1 MWSPLP
7 DTSRR
12 LRTKG
17 GHPWREMISIVALSP
32 ESLLEEG
39 RSALRAGDATGARRA
54 FEQAADGCAPGD
66 VLEGL
71 ARAAYLERAFPEAI
85 ETWERAYAAHH
96 DAGDQM
102 GTVRV
107 ARTLSYMYAALLGDW
122 AVSGGWMA
130 RAQTLLGGDTE
141 SREAGWVALNLATFE
156 ADRARKEQHLRE
168 ALAVGRRVGDSDLE
182 VVALGYLGASVV
194 HDDRTDEGMAL
205 LDEALAAVTGGE
217 VDDFAILEEVF
228 CQLFSACEHASD
240 IARAD
245 QWIRI
250 GDRIAA
256 RRNLPAVA
264 AFCSTHYGGLLTRA
278 GRWPEAE
285 AALTDAIR
293 LWGLGR
299 RANFRTGALLRLAD
313 LRVRQGRFEE
323 AEQLLDGVDLD
334 AETDAARSVAAIQL
348 AKGEATLAADTLERA
363 LDRHDADGTAMAPLL
378 SLLVDVHLAGARQ
391 DAAEAAADRLV
402 ECAQRHPSD
411 HLRASAALARGRVCL
426 ASGTGEPQ
434 ACLREALA
442 GFSRAQ
448 MPVEQARAR
457 LELASALVADHPDV
471 ARAEARSAL
480 EVFDRLG
487 MARDV
492 DAAAAVL
499 RTLGVKIATPR
510 PGDGLLTKREVEVL
524 DLLGHGLS
532 NPEIADRLFIS
543 RKTVEHHVGHVLAKL
558 GLRSRSEA
566 AAYATRTQGRGREPG
581 DQ

>member
-1 MWSPLP
+1 
-7 DTSRR
+7 
-12 LRTKG
+12 
-17 GHPWREMISIVALSP
+17 MIGVVAVSP
-32 ESLLEEG
+32 ENLLEVG
-39 RSALRAGDATGARRA
+39 RAALRAGDAAAARQA
-54 FEQAADGCAPGD
+54 FEQVEGDAAAGD

-71 ARAAYLERAFPEAI
+71 ARVAYLEREFPEAI

-102 GTVRV
+102 GAVRV
-107 ARTLSYMYAALLGDW
+107 ARTLGYMYAALLGDW
-122 AVSGGWMA
+122 AVSSGWMA
-130 RAQTLLGGDTE
+130 RAQTLLAGDVD
-141 SREAGWVALNLATFE
+141 SREAGWVALNIATFE
-156 ADRARKEQHLRE
+156 PNRARKESLLRD
-168 ALAVGRRVGDSDLE
+168 ALTIARRVGDSDLE

-217 VDDFAILEEVF
+217 VDDFAVLEDVF

-250 GDRIAA
+250 GDRIAE

-285 AALTDAIR
+285 IALTDAIR

-323 AEQLLDGVDLD
+323 AEQLLDGIDLD

-348 AKGEATLAADTLERA
+348 AKGETALAVDTLERA
-363 LDRHDADGTAMAPLL
+363 LDRNDADGTAMAPLL
-378 SLLVDVHLAGARQ
+378 ALLVDVHLAADRQ
-391 DAAEAAADRLV
+391 DAAAATADRLV
-402 ECAQRHPSD
+402 DCARRHPSD
-411 HLRASAALARGRVCL
+411 HLHASAALAQGRVCL

-457 LELASALVADHPDV
+457 LELAGALVADHPDV
-471 ARAEARSAL
+471 ARAEARNAL
-480 EVFDRLG
+480 EVFDRLA

-510 PGDGLLTKREVEVL
+510 PGDGLLTKRELEVL

-566 AAYATRTQGRGREPG
+566 AAYATRTKAGAGEAGGQ
-581 DQ
+581 